1 MLQLS
6 CNILF
11 IHLHRKIIPNEITIK
26 YTFTMHKETFF
37 LKFLGIILLTSCQN
51 KIEQSDAHKESKQID
66 MTEQH
71 AHSDE
76 IVLNPDKAKAAGVLV
91 QKITPGDFY
100 GVIPVSGKILEAT
113 GNDVTI
119 VANVSGK
126 VSFLTPITEGIQVSK
141 EKAIFIISGKHLQNG
156 DPAERTRIAYEAAK
170 QEYERAS
177 KLVADKI
184 VSEKE
189 YNTIKTEYENARIAY
204 NAISH
209 DRANGAKVTSPLSG
223 YIKSCFVKE
232 GDYVTVGQPLA
243 SISQNRHLYL
253 KADVPERYYDKLNK
267 LTSAKFRM
275 SYSDKIYDI
284 QTLGGRLL
292 AYGKNSTETSSYI
305 PVTFEFNNSQDIL
318 PGAFAEIYLLTKKRN
333 NVISLP
339 VNAITEEQGVN
350 FVYIKK
356 DTSCYKKQE
365 VELGESNGDMVEILS
380 GLKGNEQVVIE
391 GAIHVKL
398 ASTNNIIPAHSHHH

>member
-1 MLQLS
+1 
-6 CNILF
+6 
-11 IHLHRKIIPNEITIK
+11 
-26 YTFTMHKETFF
+26 
-37 LKFLGIILLTSCQN
+37 
-51 KIEQSDAHKESKQID
+51 
-66 MTEQH
+66 
-71 AHSDE
+71 
-76 IVLNPDKAKAAGVLV
+76 
-91 QKITPGDFY
+91 
-100 GVIPVSGKILEAT
+100 
-113 GNDVTI
+113 
-119 VANVSGK
+119 
-126 VSFLTPITEGIQVSK
+126 
-141 EKAIFIISGKHLQNG
+141 
-156 DPAERTRIAYEAAK
+156 
-170 QEYERAS
+170 
-177 KLVADKI
+177 
-184 VSEKE
+184 
-189 YNTIKTEYENARIAY
+189 
-204 NAISH
+204 
-209 DRANGAKVTSPLSG
+209 
-223 YIKSCFVKE
+223 
-232 GDYVTVGQPLA
+232 
-243 SISQNRHLYL
+243 
-253 KADVPERYYDKLNK
+253 
-267 LTSAKFRM
+267 M